1 NAPAG
6 LPLAPRQAAR
16 LASKHGMNLLPHP
29 GAPPRPPI
37 PIHRLPRRELVRQQ
51 APGTAP
57 AQEVKE
63 RVEHLAHVGRAR
75 PSPRL
80 GARNQM
86 LEYGPF
92 LIAQITRIGFAVHP
106 PKLSHPTS
114 QTSSRK
120 DQIYTLPGYKLRFSC
135 HSERGEE
142 SLLTAFP
149 AERFFASAP
158 LRLRMT
164 GPTASL
170 CLYLRGSFRPVHE
183 LARFHQPFRAGLF
196 VLYQRAEQLF
206 GLLIFLDLI
215 NHVGDKAQSFGQVRD
230 LIGNVL
236 EFLAVSLL
244 LGSVDA
250 H

>member
-114 QTSSRK
+114 QTSSK
-120 DQIYTLPGYKLRFSC
+120 FT
-135 HSERGEE
+135 
-142 SLLTAFP
+142 
-149 AERFFASAP
+149 
-158 LRLRMT
+158 
-164 GPTASL
+164 
-170 CLYLRGSFRPVHE
+170 E
-183 LARFHQPFRAGLF
+183 LASPKARRTNSEQGSICRGKWD
-196 VLYQRAEQLF
+196 LYERE
-206 GLLIFLDLI
+206 I
-215 NHVGDKAQSFGQVRD
+215 
-230 LIGNVL
+230 
-236 EFLAVSLL
+236 
-244 LGSVDA
+244 
-250 H
+250 